1 VFKEAGHLK
10 KSSENTLS
18 ENLNTDTKHMNS
30 FQVLSTVSSSTHK
43 AVTCI
48 KELSCKFQDK
58 QAPYFTKTVF
68 SIPASSDGKAGLKE
82 L

>member
-1 VFKEAGHLK
+1 
-10 KSSENTLS
+10 
-18 ENLNTDTKHMNS
+18 MNS

-48 KELSCKFQDK
+48 KELSCNFQDK